1 MKGHQEAQLTEGG
14 AGVAYGVGAAVRELC
29 SKPEGN
35 QLSGDLQECDLCSVL
50 VAVNGL

>member
-29 SKPEGN
+29 SKPEGM
-35 QLSGDLQECDLCSVL
+35 LLAKLRSK
-50 VAVNGL
+50 